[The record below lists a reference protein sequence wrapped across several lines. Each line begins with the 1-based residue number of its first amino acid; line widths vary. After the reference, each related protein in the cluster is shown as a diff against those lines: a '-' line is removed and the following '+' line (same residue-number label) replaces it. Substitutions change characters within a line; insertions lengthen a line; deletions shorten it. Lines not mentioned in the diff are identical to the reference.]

1 MTIFQEIAWMIV
13 YFQSG
18 SVTMKGQCLLFFPD
32 LKNKMVHAENLGILN
47 NSFYIETFTFSGIS
61 SDPSEWKDYQD
72 F

>member
-1 MTIFQEIAWMIV
+1 MIV

-61 SDPSEWKDYQD
+61 SDPSE
-72 F
+72 